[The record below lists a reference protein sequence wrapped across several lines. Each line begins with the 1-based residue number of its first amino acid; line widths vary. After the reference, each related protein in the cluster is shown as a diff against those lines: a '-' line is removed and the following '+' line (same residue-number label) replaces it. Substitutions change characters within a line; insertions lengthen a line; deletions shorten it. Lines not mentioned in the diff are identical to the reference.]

1 MFAHVRQLF
10 DLPLSEKQKLAA
22 NLSPLHR
29 GYTGVGGSHNCVPQ
43 DSCVVGPDLKE
54 SFLLGKPCWGLFH
67 GSMHAGSTAHAQQ
80 QQSAAR
86 SRLHSTGCCCQ
97 STASTVGQ
105 QHHQHPQY
113 KRLLMCP
120 TYPPMEV
127 VMDVQLVP
135 PLVRGP

>member
-54 SFLLGKPCWGLFH
+54 SFLLGKPCWGLSH
-67 GSMHAGSTAHAQQ
+67 GSSMQAAQHTLSSNSQQ
-80 QQSAAR
+80 QGSGCTLQAVAAR
-86 SRLHSTGCCCQ
+86 ALS
-97 STASTVGQ
+97 A
-105 QHHQHPQY
+105 
-113 KRLLMCP
+113 
-120 TYPPMEV
+120 
-127 VMDVQLVP
+127 
-135 PLVRGP
+135 PLARNTTSILNTNVC